1 MPDPDA
7 RITELEIAL
16 AHQERLAE
24 DLSDVVR
31 EQADRLALL
40 ERRLAAIA
48 ERVAAL
54 EAGGPTRAR
63 RAPAAALVTERS
75 SVTCACP

>member
-16 AHQERLAE
+16 AHQVRVAE

-54 EAGGPTRAR
+54 EARPDAPPAER
-63 RAPAAALVTERS
+63 RP
-75 SVTCACP
+75 PHW